1 MDLLS
6 DKEIKNLPVE
16 SKNGTKIGRV
26 VGFEIEPDSQTVLNY
41 LVKPKQV
48 VKGIFEGNLVI
59 HREQVIDLSKHKM
72 IVEDSVALSPQRK
85 SEAAALPS

>member
-16 SKNGTKIGRV
+16 SKDGTKIGRI
-26 VGFEIEPDSQTVLNY
+26 VGFEVEPDSQTVLNY

-48 VKGIFEGNLVI
+48 VKGIFEGNLVVN
-59 HREQVIDLSKHKM
+59 REQVIELSRYKM
-72 IVEDSVALSPQRK
+72 TVDDSVTRSPQRK
-85 SEAAALPS
+85 PEAAALSN